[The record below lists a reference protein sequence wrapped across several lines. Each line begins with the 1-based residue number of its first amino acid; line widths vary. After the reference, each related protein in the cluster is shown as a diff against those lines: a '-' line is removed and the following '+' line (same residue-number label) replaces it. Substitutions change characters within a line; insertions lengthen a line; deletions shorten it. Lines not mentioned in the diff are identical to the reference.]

1 MIFVTMAK
9 DIQGAL
15 KQSHAAAAADDDDY
29 NNGG

>member
-15 KQSHAAAAADDDDY
+15 KQSHAAAADDDY